1 MSNATVTSRTRL
13 VHIRLPK
20 ALVEW
25 IEKMP
30 PHPQGFSGHVVAVLQ
45 AAKEPLCRWVV
56 VWPRACRE

>member
-25 IEKMP
+25 IESKP
-30 PHPQGFSGHVVAVLQ
+30 AHPQGFSGHVVAVLR
-45 AAKEPLCRWVV
+45 AAKEGEA
-56 VWPRACRE
+56 RAEGAAVTPPD